1 MSTTTNRRKIV
12 ILVLG
17 TCGLVLFAVLAAL
30 NAFNMG
36 IPNPTS
42 TQGFFVFTGLS
53 IVAFLLFV
61 AVLLLLVRN
70 VLKLYAD
77 QRSRVMG
84 ALLRTRMLWGAVLVS
99 LIPIVFMFL
108 FSYGLMNRAVD
119 RWFSQPVT
127 QMRDDSNHMAVELAQ
142 YTTANARAEADSI
155 ASGLP
160 EVGAAAAISV
170 SPPVASA
177 ALHRPR
183 KAPHSSTRSP
193 EHPAERVVASETARE
208 RRDAIYKVLRQ
219 HEITLQNGFV
229 VVYREGRVVAAF
241 HMPQRAGTTA
251 EVRTWLPD
259 QAGESGEDG
268 AGDGSSGDIA
278 TDPTDAAI
286 LAAAQRNDQPVFSLG
301 PADFALAATTIK
313 GGNTVVVGLP
323 MPFGMASTMA
333 RLRKNADAYWVLYR
347 ERRQIRDLYM
357 LLLLM
362 MTSLA
367 LFASSWLALHL
378 SKQVTKPVEALADA
392 MEAIASGDYAHR
404 VGESATEELG
414 ELVRSFNHMAADL
427 EGSRRAVE
435 ESTVQLSAANAALES
450 RRSEL
455 ETMLETIPNGVATLD
470 VERRVVLAN
479 RALSEMM
486 DPGGQ
491 RPFFGLA
498 MEEVFPAD
506 VVEVLDRLIKR
517 SHRMGSASSEIEISA
532 PTNHARDRFG
542 GTMNLLATVALLEM
556 PGSSERMRREHQG
569 YVLVLENA
577 TELLRAQKQSAWKE
591 VARRVAHEIKNPLTP
606 ISLSAEQI
614 RRHIDRLANSLVD
627 PLEDGAAESP
637 SVGVIRRCSEVITSS
652 VESMRGLVDQ
662 FAALAEFPTAR
673 PKPADLNTIVDN
685 SLALFAGRMQTI
697 RIVRKMSP
705 DLPLVMADPEALKR
719 ALGNLIDNAAEAM
732 QHSLLRELFVHTSLL
747 ENGMVELVIADTG
760 SGLTAEMRERLFL
773 PYFSTKQRGTGLGLA
788 IAAKIIQEHQGTI
801 RAEKNEPAG
810 AKFIVELRAASVPDS
825 DPEVSFDFVTAGS
838 LVATAEDGTGLIA
851 EANMSDDM
859 ISFDGG
865 STSRISEIHA
875 TSRVGLD
882 RSMLHD
888 HLVSTGP
895 NSTSPT
901 SRGVA
906 SPGPRGRA

>member
-1 MSTTTNRRKIV
+1 MF
-12 ILVLG
+12 ILGLG
-17 TCGLVLFAVLAAL
+17 SCLLVLFAILAAL

-36 IPNPTS
+36 IPNPAT
-42 TQGFFVFTGLS
+42 TQQFVVFTGLS
-53 IVAFLLFV
+53 IVAFILFV

-84 ALLRTRMLWGAVLVS
+84 ARLRTRMLWGAVLVS
-99 LIPIVFMFL
+99 LIPIVFMFI

-127 QMRDDSNHMAVELAQ
+127 EMRDDTNHMALELSQ

-155 ASGLP
+155 ASALP
-160 EVGAAAAISV
+160 ALPSV
-170 SPPVASA
+170 
-177 ALHRPR
+177 
-183 KAPHSSTRSP
+183 APHAEARAATALAHGQARKSPYSSVRNTTRTAARS
-193 EHPAERVVASETARE
+193 ANMASRE
-208 RRDAIYKVLRQ
+208 NRDAISKVLSQ
-219 HEITLQNGFV
+219 HEITLQNGFA

-241 HMPQRAGTTA
+241 HLPARADTTA
-251 EVRTWLPD
+251 EVKPWLPD
-259 QAGESGEDG
+259 QV
-268 AGDGSSGDIA
+268 GDNGDDQA
-278 TDPTDAAI
+278 DERASADRPTDPTDTSI

-301 PADFALAATTIK
+301 SADYALGAATIK
-313 GGNTVVVGLP
+313 QGSTVVVGLP
-323 MPFGMASTMA
+323 MPFGMAATMA

-392 MEAIASGDYAHR
+392 MEAIAAGDYAHR
-404 VGESATEELG
+404 VQESATEELG

-435 ESTVQLSAANAALES
+435 DSTVQLSAANAALEA
-450 RRSEL
+450 RRGEL

-470 VERRVVLAN
+470 ADRRIVLAN

-491 RPFFGLA
+491 RPFYGLA
-498 MEEVFPAD
+498 MEEVFPHEVA
-506 VVEVLDRLIKR
+506 EVLDRLIRR
-517 SHRMGSASSEIEISA
+517 SHRMGSASSEIEITA
-532 PTNHARDRFG
+532 PSRTPNDRFG
-542 GTMNLLATVALLEM
+542 GTMNLLATVALLEV
-556 PGSSERMRREHQG
+556 PAASERMRREHQG

-614 RRHIDRLANSLVD
+614 HRHIDRLAKALAA
-627 PLEDGAAESP
+627 PAPEGAVESP
-637 SVGVIRRCSEVITSS
+637 SIAVIRRCSEVITSS

-662 FAALAEFPTAR
+662 FASLAEFPTAR
-673 PKPADLNTIVDN
+673 PKPADLNTIIEN
-685 SLALFAGRMQTI
+685 SLALFAGRMQNI
-697 RIVRKMSP
+697 RIVRKMSAE
-705 DLPLVMADPEALKR
+705 LPLVMADPEALKR

-732 QHSLLRELFVHTSLL
+732 QHALLRELFVCTSLL
-747 ENGMVELVIADTG
+747 ENGMIELTIADTG
-760 SGLTAEMRERLFL
+760 SGLTDEMRERLFL

-810 AKFIVELRAASVPDS
+810 AKFIVELRPASALEGDS
-825 DPEVSFDFVTAGS
+825 DGGFDA
-838 LVATAEDGTGLIA
+838 VAAMQ
-851 EANMSDDM
+851 N
-859 ISFDGG
+859 
-865 STSRISEIHA
+865 R
-875 TSRVGLD
+875 
-882 RSMLHD
+882 
-888 HLVSTGP
+888 
-895 NSTSPT
+895 NS
-901 SRGVA
+901 A
-906 SPGPRGRA
+906 GPRLVETREPAPSITDAGNDLASTIARGRK